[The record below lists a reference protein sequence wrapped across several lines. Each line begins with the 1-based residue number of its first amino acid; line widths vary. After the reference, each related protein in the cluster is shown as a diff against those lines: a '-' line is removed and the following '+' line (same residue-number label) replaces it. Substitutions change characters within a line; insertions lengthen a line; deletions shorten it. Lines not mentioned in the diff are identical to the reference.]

1 VGDTSAVR
9 DRGCD
14 GHEGLIDCAV
24 AAMSGKGMQEIT
36 VSVSIPVDQRPS
48 AGIQAARSVDA
59 IRIVLV
65 SLASGRPAPSL
76 IAGLLTFLVVSRGA
90 RPGFGLALTAGFAVS
105 LATMFGFVLD
115 DISDLP
121 ADQIVGKH
129 TALADGRISILQAK
143 QVCGFLAL
151 SAISFSP
158 GGVIGR
164 GMILATLAALGTYHS
179 FSRAIPVL
187 KGAYTATLT
196 CVPLFYGG
204 LIAHVRVPASSYVTL
219 WIFMA
224 GRELF
229 IDAHQ
234 ADADR
239 RTGFAT
245 LAVRCNRRTVETC
258 GRYGMLL
265 AVTLLI
271 LMAGNLGA
279 QVMAA
284 LSAGGVVWVLY
295 APISPLPRPALL
307 LLPVAIGVC
316 AIALSI

>member
-1 VGDTSAVR
+1 
-9 DRGCD
+9 
-14 GHEGLIDCAV
+14 
-24 AAMSGKGMQEIT
+24 MQEIIR
-36 VSVSIPVDQRPS
+36 SVSIPVDQRQS
-48 AGIQAARSVDA
+48 AGIQAARSIDA
-59 IRIVLV
+59 IRILLV
-65 SLASGRPAPSL
+65 ALASSRPAPSL

-90 RPGFGLALTAGFAVS
+90 KPGFGLALTAGLAVS

-121 ADQIVGKH
+121 ADRIVGKH
-129 TALADGRISILQAK
+129 TALADGRISILQS
-143 QVCGFLAL
+143 QVVCGVLAL
-151 SAISFSP
+151 SAIVVSP
-158 GGVIGR
+158 GGVVGR

-204 LIAHVRVPASSYVTL
+204 LIAHVRVPVSSYVTL

-229 IDAHQ
+229 IDAGQ

-239 RTGFAT
+239 CTGFAT
-245 LAVRCNRRTVETC
+245 LAVRCHRRTVETC
-258 GRYGMLL
+258 GRFGMLL

-271 LMAGNLGA
+271 LVAGNLGV
-279 QVMAA
+279 QVIAA
-284 LSAGGVVWVLY
+284 LSAGSVVWILY
-295 APISPLPRPALL
+295 APVSPCRRPALL
-307 LLPVAIGVC
+307 LLPMAIGVC

>member
-1 VGDTSAVR
+1 MLQITGSAP
-9 DRGCD
+9 
-14 GHEGLIDCAV
+14 
-24 AAMSGKGMQEIT
+24 
-36 VSVSIPVDQRPS
+36 IPVDHRPS
-48 AGIQAARSVDA
+48 AGIQAARSVTA
-59 IRIVLV
+59 IRILL
-65 SLASGRPAPSL
+65 LALGSSRPAPSL
-76 IAGLLTFLVVSRGA
+76 LAGLLTLLVVSRGA
-90 RPGFGLALTAGFAVS
+90 RPGFGLGFAAGFAIS

-121 ADQIVGKH
+121 ADRMVGKR
-129 TALADGRISILQAK
+129 TALADGRISILQS
-143 QVCGFLAL
+143 QVLCGVLAL
-151 SAISFSP
+151 SAILVSP
-158 GGVIGR
+158 GGVLGR
-164 GMILATLAALGTYHS
+164 AVILATLAGLGTYHS
-179 FSRAIPVL
+179 FSRAVPVL

-204 LIAHVRVPASSYVTL
+204 LVAHLRIPVSSYVVL

-239 RTGFAT
+239 CTGFAT
-245 LAVRCNRRTVETC
+245 LAVRCNRQMVETC

-271 LMAGNLGA
+271 LVAGNLGA
-279 QVMAA
+279 QVIAA
-284 LSAGGVVWVLY
+284 LSAGSVVWVLY
-295 APISPLPRPALL
+295 APISPFRRPALL
-307 LLPVAIGVC
+307 LLPAAIGVW

>member
-1 VGDTSAVR
+1 MTE
-9 DRGCD
+9 
-14 GHEGLIDCAV
+14 HEGLIDCAV
-24 AAMSGKGMQEIT
+24 AVLSGKRMQEIT
-36 VSVSIPVDQRPS
+36 GRASIPVDQRQS
-48 AGIQAARSVDA
+48 AGIKAARSIDA
-59 IRIVLV
+59 IRVVLV
-65 SLASGRPAPSL
+65 ALGSGRPAPSL

-90 RPGFGLALTAGFAVS
+90 RAGFGRALTAGFAVS

-121 ADQIVGKH
+121 ADRIVGKH
-129 TALADGRISILQAK
+129 TALADGRISILQSK
-143 QVCGFLAL
+143 LVCGVLAL

-158 GGVIGR
+158 GGVLGR
-164 GMILATLAALGTYHS
+164 GIILATLAALGTYHS

-187 KGAYTATLT
+187 KVAYTATLT
-196 CVPLFYGG
+196 CIPLFYGG
-204 LIAHVRVPASSYVTL
+204 LIAHVRVPVSSYFSL

-239 RTGFAT
+239 CTGFAT

-265 AVTLLI
+265 AVSLLI
-271 LMAGNLGA
+271 LMAGNLAA
-279 QVMAA
+279 QVIAA
-284 LSAGGVVWVLY
+284 LSAGCVLWVLY
-295 APISPLPRPALL
+295 APISPLRRPALL
-307 LLPVAIGVC
+307 LLPAAIGVC